1 MHRQASRIIAK
12 FGGARRLAYVCGME
26 PSRVYKWTYPKA
38 KGGTGGIIPS
48 ACVSAVQVAAET
60 AGIELKAEDWLP

>member
-1 MHRQASRIIAK
+1 
-12 FGGARRLAYVCGME
+12 ME
-26 PSRVYKWTYPKA
+26 PSRVYKWTYPKD